1 MLISPDV
8 NQCYIYILSI
18 HVFTAIKAFSLLE
31 LNCITVTYCP
41 RRLFIHVKWVLRL
54 ERSLVVGAEVFWT
67 RQEKM
72 NGCIEAQHRNQKQEN
87 QAALQ
92 ARWLGI

>member
-18 HVFTAIKAFSLLE
+18 HVFIAIKAFPLLE
-31 LNCITVTYCP
+31 LNCISVTYCP

-54 ERSLVVGAEVFWT
+54 QRSLVVGAEAFQR
-67 RQEKM
+67 RQKM
-72 NGCIEAQHRNQKQEN
+72 DGPIEAQQRNQKHET

-92 ARWLGI
+92 HSWLCI